1 VSTIKALIFDFHGVL
16 IRTEDATPRHA
27 WDERLGLPIGSVE
40 RAAQYSDLWVQVQL
54 GRITPKAYW
63 EGVAELLYMRKEEI
77 PELRKDFFSGDRLN
91 YKLIGLIRELH
102 EAGYRTALLT
112 NESLQLEVRLRELEI
127 VDLFDHILISA
138 QIGVM
143 MPDPTAYRVALH
155 TLNAAPHE
163 AILIDDS
170 LTNVRGAQA
179 LGIHTILFRPGTD
192 LRSELRKF
200 LEYESQ

>member
-1 VSTIKALIFDFHGVL
+1 M
-16 IRTEDATPRHA
+16 
-27 WDERLGLPIGSVE
+27 E
-40 RAAQYSDLWVQVQL
+40 RAAQYSDLWVQAQL

-77 PELRKDFFSGDRLN
+77 GELRKDFFSGDRLN
-91 YKLIGLIRELH
+91 YKLLGLVRELH
-102 EAGYRTALLT
+102 ETGFQTALLT
-112 NESLQLEVRLRELEI
+112 NESLQLEARLRELEI

-155 TLNAAPHE
+155 TLKAAPHE
-163 AILIDDS
+163 TILIDDS

-200 LEYESQ
+200 LETESH